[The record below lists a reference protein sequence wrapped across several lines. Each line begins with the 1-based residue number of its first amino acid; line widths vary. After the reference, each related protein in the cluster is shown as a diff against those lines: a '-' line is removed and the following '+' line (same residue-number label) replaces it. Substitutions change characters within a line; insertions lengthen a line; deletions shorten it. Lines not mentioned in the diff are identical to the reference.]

1 MLGGYFTRP
10 QGGARKPMNMAKP
23 SKVIQ
28 TESPS
33 GFYERLCEAYRLYT
47 PIDPETSGSQ
57 MVINAAFVSQ
67 DYPDIRHQLQKLDRV
82 LATTS
87 SQIIEI
93 ADKVFRNR
101 DVEAKGEAE
110 KRQKII

>member
-1 MLGGYFTRP
+1 
-10 QGGARKPMNMAKP
+10 
-23 SKVIQ
+23 
-28 TESPS
+28 
-33 GFYERLCEAYRLYT
+33 
-47 PIDPETSGSQ
+47 

-101 DVEAKGEAE
+101 DREIQWETEKAE
-110 KRQKII
+110 RRY

>member
-1 MLGGYFTRP
+1 
-10 QGGARKPMNMAKP
+10 
-23 SKVIQ
+23 
-28 TESPS
+28 
-33 GFYERLCEAYRLYT
+33 
-47 PIDPETSGSQ
+47 